1 MAAYLQENIGNC
13 YRYDFVKIVPDWN
26 NVTTGTYNSLYKA
39 ASGADSLVEQT
50 VNQAVSTCNSKVAKA
65 WSDFE
70 KKLTAVQK
78 QFDEANR

>member
-1 MAAYLQENIGNC
+1 M
-13 YRYDFVKIVPDWN
+13 KIVPDWN